1 MAAEKTY
8 NNLDISVIKALEYRS
23 NRFDGVACCTKNE
36 TLGVI
41 MERIVNKEVHR
52 LVVVDDDHKVIG
64 IISLSDILTYIVLK
78 QSEISACMNTDATI
92 IHENKTNLLAH
103 AFGQTRLSSSI
114 DHVIINKNET
124 NGSNTN
130 MSIND
135 KSPDSRTSSPIITTV
150 NQPQISNID
159 QQSIFE
165 DDPMDTE
172 SIVK

>member
-1 MAAEKTY
+1 
-8 NNLDISVIKALEYRS
+8 
-23 NRFDGVACCTKNE
+23 
-36 TLGVI
+36 
-41 MERIVNKEVHR
+41 
-52 LVVVDDDHKVIG
+52 
-64 IISLSDILTYIVLK
+64 
-78 QSEISACMNTDATI
+78 MNTDATTPQQH
-92 IHENKTNLLAH
+92 HENKTNLLAH

-124 NGSNTN
+124 NGSSNN

-135 KSPDSRTSSPIITTV
+135 KSSDSRTSSPIITTV

-172 SIVK
+172 SVIK